1 MSLFAIDLF
10 YILHMIEIIISLF
23 DALFHVLRKSLAYS
37 NVALGYFSAVSYDVN
52 AFARRR
58 HRLHARPLMNT
69 DGNFATNRLV
79 YTISYI
85 TIVCDNV
92 IVEVGPIWPVMGNCI
107 VPPPR
112 SLHVGH
118 PLTRGSASGSRCMGL
133 CPQTSVIGSRYR
145 ARHAPPPLSSFWIR
159 QCIAIIAIIMHR
171 GGRRGPNNSI
181 LSMLYATSMYMSV
194 KWVGPSTARWN
205 YNRKVLRGPAVTVQT
220 TEVMSEGNSFH

>member
-92 IVEVGPIWPVMGNCI
+92 IVEVGPI
-107 VPPPR
+107 
-112 SLHVGH
+112 
-118 PLTRGSASGSRCMGL
+118 
-133 CPQTSVIGSRYR
+133 
-145 ARHAPPPLSSFWIR
+145 
-159 QCIAIIAIIMHR
+159 
-171 GGRRGPNNSI
+171 
-181 LSMLYATSMYMSV
+181 
-194 KWVGPSTARWN
+194 
-205 YNRKVLRGPAVTVQT
+205 
-220 TEVMSEGNSFH
+220 